1 MPLVLDLDTV
11 IDEKDDNNNNNNNT
25 NIIHQEQLEK

>member
-11 IDEKDDNNNNNNNT
+11 IDEKDNNNNNNNT